1 MASVSNY
8 SQLSNPNNN
17 YARMNFL
24 LNKIG
29 KSNKSFINKLT
40 FKKSK
45 STELLEILERKISE
59 FFKNLSLDNLPKKL
73 LELQKISEKIKLTT
87 SIINAKKDETLTNI
101 FLGIFMNY
109 RQLFP
114 AFSTQILVL
123 LNKNELNINNLTYF
137 SFIIDNLIS
146 LYLKIFYSSNNAN
159 KLLKEDEYYNDMFK
173 VQQKISDEFD
183 KMPKI
188 NTNNF
193 NKLKNEKNDYMLRE
207 KIIALSIKIYNQ
219 ALESKGEELE
229 ILKGKLQKLID
240 LYKQKFINSRQN
252 QVFPLNQNTLNK
264 FDIFLNNLNNK
275 NNSLAHNLSEL
286 SLNPKNK

>member
-1 MASVSNY
+1 MASVINY
-8 SQLSNPNNN
+8 LQFSNPNNN
-17 YARMNFL
+17 NARMNFL
-24 LNKIG
+24 LSKIG
-29 KSNKSFINKLT
+29 TSNKPLINKLT

-59 FFKNLSLDNLPKKL
+59 FFKNLSLHNLPKKF

-101 FLGIFMNY
+101 FLGIFRNY

-123 LNKNELNINNLTYF
+123 LNQNELNINNLTYF

-146 LYLKIFYSSNNAN
+146 LYLKIFYSSNISKS
-159 KLLKEDEYYNDMFK
+159 KLNIDQYYKDMLK
-173 VQQKISDEFD
+173 VQKIISEKFD
-183 KMPKI
+183 KLPKVNI
-188 NTNNF
+188 NNF

-219 ALESKGEELE
+219 ALESKDEELE
-229 ILKGKLQKLID
+229 ILKGKLQELIN

-275 NNSLAHNLSEL
+275 NNSLANYLSEL
-286 SLNPKNK
+286 SLNSAKK